1 LAGAKALK
9 SNTMIDALET
19 NSDEPSELL
28 ASVERLKLMA
38 EAGACTTAVTPVI
51 ENMVAQAAAMEER
64 LAWQNA
70 RIHYLESL
78 SVTDEVTDLFNRRGF
93 DQAFQRTL
101 ARARRNGEQGLL
113 VLCDLDRFKAIN
125 DTYGHPAGDVVL
137 HATGEILR
145 GAVRDSDIVAR
156 LGGDEFAVVMVDA
169 DPTTAPERLNP
180 LHHRLARTFMVH
192 EDVYIPVSCSI
203 GYAAYGPNSDVRTVI
218 TLADKALYRAKHPVP
233 AE

>member
-1 LAGAKALK
+1 LK

-28 ASVERLKLMA
+28 ASVERLKAMA
-38 EAGACTTAVTPVI
+38 AAGACTTAVTPVI
-51 ENMVAQAAAMEER
+51 ENMVAQAAAMAER
-64 LAWQNA
+64 LAWQDA
-70 RIHYLESL
+70 RIRYLESL

-125 DTYGHPAGDVVL
+125 DTYGHPAGDAVL
-137 HATGEILR
+137 ASTGRVLR
-145 GAVRDSDIVAR
+145 ESVRDSDIVAR

-169 DPTTAPERLNP
+169 DPKTAPERLNP
-180 LHHRLARTFMVH
+180 LHQRLERTFMGH
-192 EDVYIPVSCSI
+192 GEVYIPVRCSI
-203 GYAAYGPNSDVRTVI
+203 GYAAYGPNSDVETVI
-218 TLADKALYRAKHPVP
+218 TLADKALYRAKYPVP